1 MVQTGSTH
9 TLQILDKLIGFDTTS
24 YRSNLSLI
32 EYISSYLSGFGI
44 SNQKIFNPDKS
55 KANLFATVG
64 VGTKPGILL
73 SAHTD
78 VVPVDGQNWTSDPF
92 KLRISEGRA
101 YGRGT
106 CDMKGFIACVLAA
119 VPQMI
124 KAQLDRPIH
133 FAFSYDE
140 EVGCAGVGHLI
151 DHIAETKRNI
161 EACIIGEPSSLK
173 PVTAHTGK
181 CVYKCSFTGTALH
194 SSLSPDGVNAIS
206 FAADVI
212 HKINELSRLSK
223 TYTVNDERFL
233 HPHPT
238 INVGRILGGKAVNI
252 VAEQCD
258 FDVECRYPPGSNVD
272 FFDNTLNQ
280 LVSVEANSSMS
291 AIDDRAS
298 ATCEKIIS
306 YPAFKGDFNSSAC
319 QLVRKLTG
327 SNTDAAVNYGTEAG
341 LFQTNG
347 FSSVVCGPGNI
358 AQAHQPDEFIE
369 LSELERCDHF
379 LSALVNELSKQ
390 ETFA

>member
-1 MVQTGSTH
+1 MVQTGSTN
-9 TLQILDKLIGFDTTS
+9 TLEILGKLISFDTTS

-44 SNQKIFNPDKS
+44 PNQKIFNPDKS

-64 VGTKPGILL
+64 ATSNPGILL
-73 SAHTD
+73 SGHTD
-78 VVPVDGQNWTSDPF
+78 VVPVEGQNWTSDPF

-124 KAQLDRPIH
+124 NAELDRPIH
-133 FAFSYDE
+133 FAFSFDE
-140 EVGCAGVGHLI
+140 EVGCAGVGSLI
-151 DHIAETKRNI
+151 DYIANTGYSI

-181 CVYKCSFTGTALH
+181 CVYKCMFTGTALH
-194 SSLSPDGVNAIS
+194 SSLAPEGVNSIS
-206 FAADVI
+206 YASDVI
-212 HKINELSRLSK
+212 HKLNELSRLSK
-223 TYTVNDERFL
+223 KYTVNDNRFA

-238 INVGRILGGKAVNI
+238 INVGRITGGKAVNI
-252 VAEQCD
+252 VAERCE
-258 FDVECRYPPGSNVD
+258 FDVECRYPPGSNAE
-272 FFDNTLNQ
+272 FFENALHQ
-280 LVSVEANSSMS
+280 LVDCDANSAMS
-291 AIDDRAS
+291 EIDTRAGAISERVA
-298 ATCEKIIS
+298 S
-306 YPAFKGDFNSSAC
+306 YPAFKGDFNSPAC

-341 LFQTNG
+341 LFEINR
-347 FSSVVCGPGNI
+347 FSSVVCGPGHI
-358 AQAHQPDEFIE
+358 AQAHQPDEYIE
-369 LSELERCDHF
+369 LSELDKCDQF

-390 ETFA
+390 ETYA